1 MPSVQVGYCQ
11 WYHMNLTYV
20 RLWVWVSV
28 LWKEKQKKEM
38 PLVQRAVSK
47 VTVTSSSWDGEFQS
61 WSFSAYF
68 ILKVPLDLNLDPSV
82 ASHISQ
88 DHKIGGWGLFN
99 NQREKGAVFAKENI
113 FFSQHIKK
121 KVDELWCRQISG
133 THWEGTSCQGN
144 ILHSALVSLSQLCFF
159 WLWTNT
165 HWGNGKPEP
174 RKQDGSSLVDAD
186 VAAVL
191 FLLTNCLLFYLPCI

>member
-1 MPSVQVGYCQ
+1 
-11 WYHMNLTYV
+11 
-20 RLWVWVSV
+20 
-28 LWKEKQKKEM
+28 M

-82 ASHISQ
+82 VSHISQ

-121 KVDELWCRQISG
+121 KKKWMSYGAGKFLELTGREPVVRGISFIVHLSVYHSFAFADYGLTPTGG
-133 THWEGTSCQGN
+133 TENLSPGSRMALLWSMQMLPLFFFCLQTVSFFICP
-144 ILHSALVSLSQLCFF
+144 LFRVSALAPLTF
-159 WLWTNT
+159 WT
-165 HWGNGKPEP
+165 K
-174 RKQDGSSLVDAD
+174 
-186 VAAVL
+186 
-191 FLLTNCLLFYLPCI
+191 

>member
-121 KVDELWCRQISG
+121 KSG
-133 THWEGTSCQGN
+133 WIMVQANFWNSLGGNQLSGEYTS
-144 ILHSALVSLSQLCFF
+144 
-159 WLWTNT
+159 
-165 HWGNGKPEP
+165 
-174 RKQDGSSLVDAD
+174 
-186 VAAVL
+186 
-191 FLLTNCLLFYLPCI
+191 